1 MRMAE
6 SNRIVNRQQVS
17 FAGCATCNIAVRCGS
32 AFWGLGQHCGLI
44 VETDS
49 GTYAIDGT
57 GGCENNLDWTKTIG
71 DYGQTG
77 PFTSFPRSVCECHR
91 VKTKQW
97 NDMEFSRDPLGNN
110 RNTSFGCLTRKCGI
124 SIDFGSSGPPIGF
137 GRKCCMQ
144 WGVRLQCPKSP
155 SLPPPSLCDGDCC
168 DKIR

>member
-1 MRMAE
+1 MAE

-124 SIDFGSSGPPIGF
+124 CIDFGSSGPPIGF

-144 WGVRLQCPKSP
+144 WGVRLKCPKSP